1 MCLARRAHRMAC
13 IRQLYAVPPVCS
25 QTACRACLGLF
36 DVAKER
42 ARLAKQREKL
52 AKDLA
57 AVAARV
63 SNQAFM
69 SKAPP
74 HVVAEARLFRLTVGG
89 TGCLSSWL
97 RCWAEFDEDVVTWL
111 TCCSRG
117 RQAQQ
122 DSVLVCKL
130 TC

>member
-1 MCLARRAHRMAC
+1 M
-13 IRQLYAVPPVCS
+13 
-25 QTACRACLGLF
+25 
-36 DVAKER
+36 AKER

-74 HVVAEARLFRLTVGG
+74 RVVAEAPPLCRAGRGG
-89 TGCLSSWL
+89 GFCLSSRTGSEL
-97 RCWAEFDEDVVTWL
+97 RWVMECDGPAVL
-111 TCCSRG
+111 G
-117 RQAQQ
+117 GQQAQQ
-122 DSVLVCKL
+122 DAVLECEL